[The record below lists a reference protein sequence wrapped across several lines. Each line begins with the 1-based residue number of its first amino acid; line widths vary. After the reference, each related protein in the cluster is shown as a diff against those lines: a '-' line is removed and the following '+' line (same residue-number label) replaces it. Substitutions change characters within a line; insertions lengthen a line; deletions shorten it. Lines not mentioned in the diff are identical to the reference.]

1 MMKNN
6 HLIFSVSDSFGPV
19 EVYENQVLRS
29 LHFGTRARQSAM
41 YVDKPYLLP
50 LSYSRYMLAPL
61 IFLPKVRRVL
71 ILGFGAGSLFHFFHH
86 YYGTQVE
93 IDAVEL
99 RQAVIDVARRYFHL
113 AETHDRLHLHIM
125 PALEYLKATSQSYD
139 LVLVDIY
146 NDKGVDHT
154 ILDEAFFQLLR
165 KHTRANGLISVN
177 LWSSHAE
184 TFKQVMANIRH
195 HFPHSLSIPVPNKGN
210 IIVVAGSE
218 PFEPSAEPVATTATA
233 LQQRYNVEF
242 PIILHHILK
251 YNADK

>member
-1 MMKNN
+1 MKNN
-6 HLIFSVSDSFGPV
+6 HLIYSTSDSFGPV

-41 YVDKPYLLP
+41 YVDKPHLLP

-61 IFLPKVRRVL
+61 LFLPAVRRVL

-86 YYGTQVE
+86 YYRPQVE

-99 RQAVIDVARRYFHL
+99 RPLVIDVAKRYFHL
-113 AETHDRLHLHIM
+113 SETHEGLHLHVQS
-125 PALEYLKATSQSYD
+125 ALDFLKSTSQSYD

-146 NDKGVDHT
+146 NDKGVDRT
-154 ILDEAFFQLLR
+154 ILDDDFFLLLR
-165 KHTRANGLISVN
+165 QHTRPEGLISVN

-184 TFKQVMANIRH
+184 TFKQVQANMQH
-195 HFPHSLSIPVPNKGN
+195 HFPHCLNIPVPNKGN
-210 IIVVAGSE
+210 IIIIAGAQSFT
-218 PFEPSAEPVATTATA
+218 PTADPLTDTANA
-233 LQQRYNVEF
+233 LQQRFNVEF
-242 PIILHHILK
+242 PIILNQILK

>member
-6 HLIFSVSDSFGPV
+6 HLIYSTSDSFGPI

-41 YVDKPYLLP
+41 YVGKPYLLP

-61 IFLPKVRRVL
+61 LFLPKLNRVL

-86 YYGTQVE
+86 YYRPGVE

-99 RQAVIDVARRYFHL
+99 RHEVIDVAKRYFHL
-113 AETHDRLHLHIM
+113 SDANEGLNLHIQ
-125 PALEYLKATSQSYD
+125 PALEYLKSTTQNYD

-146 NDKGVDHT
+146 NDKGVDRT
-154 ILDEAFFQLLR
+154 ILEDAFFQLLR
-165 KHTRANGLISVN
+165 QHTASDGLISIN

-184 TFKQVMANIRH
+184 TFKQVQANLQR
-195 HFPHSLSIPVPNKGN
+195 HFPHCLYIPVPNKGN
-210 IIVVAGSE
+210 IIIVAGAQA
-218 PFEPSAEPVATTATA
+218 FHPSAEPLMTTAST
-233 LQQRYNVEF
+233 LQQRLSLEF
-242 PIILHHILK
+242 TIILNQIRK
-251 YNADK
+251 YNRDK